1 MIHHAQMACAIELYK
16 LDKGY
21 YPEKIDD
28 LEKEFP
34 NDIFGGSSYGYAKV
48 KAGRYHVT
56 GKGLSESVEKE
67 KEKTNKSSGRLV
79 WKY

>member
-1 MIHHAQMACAIELYK
+1 MACAIELYK

-34 NDIFGGSSYGYAKV
+34 NDIFAVLHMDMPKLAEGTMSLAKV
-48 KAGRYHVT
+48 
-56 GKGLSESVEKE
+56 
-67 KEKTNKSSGRLV
+67 
-79 WKY
+79 